1 MNPSEGPTLSQ
12 FEDADGFTSTS
23 TSTSEA
29 DLRAQM
35 GQSETPDPDPASDDA
50 DGPSPRQD
58 PKEQANAADPQ
69 ADDDLADPKAKAAP
83 VPPTPKKGSPE
94 GRVAE
99 IRAQINAA
107 TREKHTVLGETA
119 AAKAERAAIQ
129 AEIDAAK
136 KELETL
142 KAGKPAEKPA
152 EAAAEKP
159 AEGGNPEPQ
168 EDDFDDFRQ
177 FLTAHSKWTR
187 DEAKR
192 VAEETI
198 KAGKQQAEETD
209 KQTRERVEREERERQ
224 QAAVVDAHTKRIQK
238 FSEENPNFVEVM
250 KTAGD
255 LPTNNAI
262 DQHILHSE
270 DGPALMQY
278 LAENP
283 EEAERLAPLGWG
295 PTLVELGKIVA
306 TKLGTAN
313 TGSVPQRQSVTRTK
327 PPISPVRGSA
337 AVADDDASDDLDD
350 LPIDQYVEKK
360 NAQERAKRKKAS

>member
-1 MNPSEGPTLSQ
+1 MNQSEGPTLSQ
-12 FEDADGFTSTS
+12 FEDADGFTSAS
-23 TSTSEA
+23 TTTSEA
-29 DLRAQM
+29 DLRTQM
-35 GQSETPDPDPASDDA
+35 GPSEAKDPDAATEDA

-58 PKEQANAADPQ
+58 PKEQSGAADPQ
-69 ADDDLADPKAKAAP
+69 TDDDLADPKPKAAP
-83 VPPTPKKGSPE
+83 APPKKGSPE

-119 AAKAERAAIQ
+119 AAKAERASIQ

-152 EAAAEKP
+152 EAAADKP
-159 AEGGNPEPQ
+159 AEGGAPEPQ
-168 EDDFDDFRQ
+168 EDDFDDFRT

-224 QAAVVDAHTKRIQK
+224 QAAIVDAHTKRIQK

-250 KTAGD
+250 KAAGD

-350 LPIDQYVEKK
+350 LPIDQYVETM
-360 NAQERAKRKKAS
+360 NAKDRAKRKKAS